1 MSTYAIGIDLGGT
14 TVKAGLVSIDGK
26 ILQQISM
33 PTEADKGP
41 AIVAG
46 QIGKAIK
53 EISSPEYGDRILGI
67 GVATPGIVNT
77 DGNTVEA
84 PPNFKG
90 WDSFPL
96 RDSIAEGLGNNIP
109 LRIENDANAAALAEA
124 KFGAGRGKKNFL
136 FVIWG
141 TGVGGGIIIDGA
153 IYHGPHGGA
162 GEFGHGSIDYE
173 GPECNCGNIGCI
185 ESYVGQR
192 YLSARA
198 VRYLETRRDSKVW
211 KLVQNDA
218 AKIEPKVLYEAAKI
232 GDRAATEIMTEA
244 GELLGV
250 AISSFMNIMNFDLAI
265 VGGGISA
272 AGDLVFKPMNQ
283 RVKKCVMAPLRPIAQ
298 VHPAHLGNQ
307 AGILG
312 AAGLVMPE

>member
-1 MSTYAIGIDLGGT
+1 MSTYTIGIDLGGT
-14 TVKAGLVSIDGK
+14 SVKAGVVSIDGE
-26 ILQQISM
+26 ILHQISI

-41 AIVAG
+41 AIVTE
-46 QIGKAIK
+46 QIVKAIK
-53 EISSPEYGDRILGI
+53 EISSTENYKPIIGV
-67 GVATPGIVNT
+67 GVATPGIVST

-141 TGVGGGIIIDGA
+141 TGVGGGIIIDGM

-173 GPECNCGNIGCI
+173 GPQCNCGNIGCI
-185 ESYVGQR
+185 ESYVGQK

-211 KLVQNDA
+211 KLVQNDP

-272 AGDLVFKPMNQ
+272 AGDLVFKPMNH

-298 VHPAHLGNQ
+298 VLPAHLGNQ

>member
-14 TVKAGLVSIDGK
+14 SVKAGIVTTDGK
-26 ILQQISM
+26 IVHQISM

-41 AIVAG
+41 DIVAV
-46 QIGKAIK
+46 QIVKVIK
-53 EISSPEYGDRILGI
+53 EVTIAEYENRIIGV
-67 GVATPGIVNT
+67 GVATPGIVSI

-96 RDSIAEGLGNNIP
+96 RDSIAGAIEKTLP

-185 ESYVGQR
+185 ESYVGQK

-198 VRYLETRRDSKVW
+198 VSYLENRRESQVW
-211 KLVQNDA
+211 KLVDNDPS
-218 AKIEPKVLYEAAKI
+218 KIEPILLYDAAMN
-232 GDRAATEIMTEA
+232 GDSAATEIMTEA

-272 AGDLVFKPMNQ
+272 AGDLVFEPMNQ
-283 RVKKCVMAPLRPIAQ
+283 RVKKCVMAPLRPIAK
-298 VHPAHLGNQ
+298 VVPAQLGNQ

-312 AAGLVMPE
+312 AAGLVLPE